1 MQKYLQS
8 AAAKLLSN
16 EGSMKDYLFGFDQR
30 LEQQIMADEVSN
42 AITDKEVLVCEA
54 GTGTGKTL
62 GYLTPIF
69 LAKERAIISTATKA
83 LQDQLFYRD
92 IPVVRRAVGSSKSV
106 ALLKGRQNY
115 LCIHRMHESFGDP
128 RIDVLKTKLLMKVKE
143 WSLETL
149 TGDLEELQILKETSD
164 LKTFI
169 TSTTD
174 NCLGTDCPK
183 YGNCHVVN
191 ARKEAVTSDV
201 VVVNHHLLFADMALK
216 ENGFTELLPTADI
229 IVLDEA
235 HTLGAYPKPSK
246 RTKLVKQIILRQ
258 NPFVVLMSGTPT
270 PESFSQ
276 IYHQVYA
283 CAKNPFSQYKTFYKF
298 AKEYVNVTQQMFHSM
313 PSNNYDDGKPEI
325 LDRMKPYM
333 ISYTQKEAG
342 FKSKIQEHVL
352 KVQMSELTY
361 KFVKEMSE
369 HGLIE
374 GKKTKEVILGDTGV
388 KKMSKIH
395 QLFSGT
401 VKLEN
406 GKRMVTDLSKAKFIR
421 TEFKNQKIGIFYKFK
436 AEYEALKQV
445 YGDALTDNLKEFDTT
460 SKSIALQIASGR
472 EGISLKK
479 ADCLVYYNIDFSALS
494 YWQSRDRMTTKD
506 STASDVYWIFA
517 EKGIETK
524 IYKKVTKKKD
534 YTLKHFEKDLL
545 SL

>member
-1 MQKYLQS
+1 MKFRDYQIRIINTATGVLQAHRFVYL
-8 AAAKLLSN
+8 
-16 EGSMKDYLFGFDQR
+16 SM
-30 LEQQIMADEVSN
+30 EVR
-42 AITDKEVLVCEA
+42 
-54 GTGTGKTL
+54 TGKTL
-62 GYLTPIF
+62 
-69 LAKERAIISTATKA
+69 TA
-83 LQDQLFYRD
+83 L
-92 IPVVRRAVGSSKSV
+92 GV
-106 ALLKGRQNY
+106 A
-115 LCIHRMHESFGDP
+115 E
-128 RIDVLKTKLLMKVKE
+128 KLGIQ
-143 WSLETL
+143 S
-149 TGDLEELQILKETSD
+149 
-164 LKTFI
+164 
-169 TSTTD
+169 
-174 NCLGTDCPK
+174 
-183 YGNCHVVN
+183 
-191 ARKEAVTSDV
+191 
-201 VVVNHHLLFADMALK
+201 LLFVTKKKAISSIEADYKKLM
-216 ENGFTELLPTADI
+216 PSYQI
-229 IVLDEA
+229 IVINYESLHKVEGVFDFVVLDEA

-361 KFVKEMSE
+361 KFVKEMRE
-369 HGLIE
+369 HGVIE

-421 TEFKNQKIGIFYKFK
+421 TQFKNQKIGIFYKFK

-445 YGDALTDNLKEFDTT
+445 YGDALTDDLEEFDTT
-460 SKSIALQIASGR
+460 TKSIALQIVSGR

-524 IYKKVTKKKD
+524 IYKTVTKKKD